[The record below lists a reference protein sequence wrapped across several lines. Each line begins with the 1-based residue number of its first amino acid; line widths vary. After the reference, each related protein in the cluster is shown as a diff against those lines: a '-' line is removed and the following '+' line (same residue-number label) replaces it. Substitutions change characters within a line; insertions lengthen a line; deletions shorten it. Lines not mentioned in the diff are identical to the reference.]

1 MCTLGDCN
9 WPSLKLILI
18 LVVFRPSGVEFSIFM
33 GLGLIRKVLGF
44 PLFSWVN
51 FTSST
56 MLGAGKTYLF
66 FSSLIKTFFS
76 AISCDRRL
84 TNPIFLSLGDLG
96 LLKIQKN
103 KIVNKQLKCI
113 TCVFT
118 KKFLNI
124 CSQLPPETEVKQKIL
139 IYVMHYLWRLTTL
152 PGKDLVLVIEVDELK
167 DVFDDLNEE
176 FALCGSSRLVFFTSS
191 SANSSSCDDKSWF
204 AVGKPKPGVS
214 KKIQILAKLQNTIHF
229 RWLWLSLIHVYY

>member
-1 MCTLGDCN
+1 M
-9 WPSLKLILI
+9 
-18 LVVFRPSGVEFSIFM
+18 
-33 GLGLIRKVLGF
+33 
-44 PLFSWVN
+44 
-51 FTSST
+51 
-56 MLGAGKTYLF
+56 
-66 FSSLIKTFFS
+66 
-76 AISCDRRL
+76 
-84 TNPIFLSLGDLG
+84 
-96 LLKIQKN
+96 
-103 KIVNKQLKCI
+103 
-113 TCVFT
+113 

-214 KKIQILAKLQNTIHF
+214 KKKF
-229 RWLWLSLIHVYY
+229 KY